1 MKNYVSVSGSLSFEV
16 PETFLK
22 LSITQLPNWMKMS
35 ARTITI
41 SKIFQTLK
49 LWPRW
54 RHYSLRR
61 EIGPNAYCNDIRQ
74 LTLGSRTDLG
84 AGVGIYLTYPLEQR
98 EDVVPMGTLTLGDNS
113 SMGSYTT
120 VSALGGNVRI
130 GNNTHI
136 GTHCHFG
143 SFSRNGITIGSN
155 VLVASHVS
163 MVATQHIFTNPA
175 VPIIEQS
182 YTALGITVEDNVW
195 LGANVVIMDGVTV
208 GTGAIVAAGAVVR
221 TNVEPFTIVGGVPAK
236 FIKRRPGT

>member
-1 MKNYVSVSGSLSFEV
+1 
-16 PETFLK
+16 
-22 LSITQLPNWMKMS
+22 MS
-35 ARTITI
+35 ALTQTI
-41 SKIFQTLK
+41 SKIFQTIK

-54 RHYSLRR
+54 RHYSFQR

-84 AGVGIYLTYPLEQR
+84 AGVVIDLFYPLEQR
-98 EDVVPMGTLTLGDNS
+98 EDVLPKGTLTVGDNS
-113 SMGSYTT
+113 SIASHTT
-120 VSALGGNVRI
+120 FSALGGSIWI

-143 SFSRNGITIGSN
+143 SFSRNGITIGSD
-155 VLVASHVS
+155 VLIASHVS
-163 MVATQHIFTNPA
+163 MVATQHIFSDPA

-182 YTALGITVEDNVW
+182 YTALGITIEDNVW
-195 LGANVVIMDGVTV
+195 LGANVVIMDGVTI

-236 FIKRRPGT
+236 FIKRRPGA